1 MARGKKSLIET
12 TNLPIEKT
20 DKEEGQIPYF
30 IIDDEWGVSC
40 DERNE
45 ILVHKR
51 LANRTIKDENNI
63 DTYIEQYY
71 SWESICYT
79 SNFTTAI
86 DIYANK
92 KEKEKKSKL
101 IKTKDYKDV
110 IKIQEEIKEI
120 IQEALSFENS
130 KNKEYLSTTSIIDKR
145 AKLEEEILLLKET
158 KEEVEKETEKLLKMI
173 KEKNKI
179 IINSEPSGKT
189 KKNIKKLE
197 EETE

>member
-40 DERNE
+40 DDRNE

-63 DTYIEQYY
+63 NTYIEQYY

-92 KEKEKKSKL
+92 KEQFFTLLYFIIHL
-101 IKTKDYKDV
+101 IFARWFIGY
-110 IKIQEEIKEI
+110 
-120 IQEALSFENS
+120 SHF
-130 KNKEYLSTTSIIDKR
+130 Y
-145 AKLEEEILLLKET
+145 
-158 KEEVEKETEKLLKMI
+158 
-173 KEKNKI
+173 
-179 IINSEPSGKT
+179 
-189 KKNIKKLE
+189 
-197 EETE
+197 